1 MRYFLFAVTDEGTRQ
16 AWDTTETWALVR
28 IGVLIVLLVLVFGWL
43 VDWRRRRADEA
54 MALQARVSDALM
66 QEPDLAWTAVT
77 AVARV
82 PVWPAAPTAL
92 EVRGQVTTPEARDAA
107 IRTAL
112 RVLERHPGRVR
123 LEDRLWVDPAPQHRL
138 AA

>member
-1 MRYFLFAVTDEGTRQ
+1 MRYFLFAATDEGTRQ
-16 AWDTTETWALVR
+16 AWDTPETWALVR
-28 IGVLIVLLVLVFGWL
+28 IGLLVVLLVLVFGGL
-43 VDWRRRRADEA
+43 VDWRRRRVDEA

-82 PVWPAAPTAL
+82 PLWPAAPAQL
-92 EVRGQVTTPEARDAA
+92 ELRGQVTAPEVRDAA

-112 RVLERHPGRVR
+112 RVLERYPGRVR

>member
-1 MRYFLFAVTDEGTRQ
+1 MKLFLFAVTDEGTRQ
-16 AWDTTETWALVR
+16 AWDTAETWALVR
-28 IGVLIVLLVLVFGWL
+28 IGLLVVVLVLVFGGL
-43 VDWRRRRADEA
+43 VDWRRRRVDEA
-54 MALQARVSDALM
+54 MALQAGVSNALM

-82 PVWPAAPTAL
+82 PVWPAAPTTL
-92 EVRGQVTTPEARDAA
+92 EIRGQVAAPEARDAA

-123 LEDRLWVDPAPQHRL
+123 LEDRLWVDSAPQHRL

>member
-1 MRYFLFAVTDEGTRQ
+1 MRHFLLEVTDGATRQ

-28 IGVLIVLLVLVFGWL
+28 VGVFIVLVVLAIGWL
-43 VDWRRRRADEA
+43 VDWRRRRVDEA
-54 MALQARVSDALM
+54 MAIQARISDALM

-77 AVARV
+77 PVAQV
-82 PVWPAAPTAL
+82 PMWPAASTRL
-92 EVRGQVTTPEARDAA
+92 EIRGHVATPEAHDSA

-112 RVLERHPGRVR
+112 RVLAGHSDRVR
-123 LEDRLWVDPAPQHRL
+123 LEDRLWVDPATHRL